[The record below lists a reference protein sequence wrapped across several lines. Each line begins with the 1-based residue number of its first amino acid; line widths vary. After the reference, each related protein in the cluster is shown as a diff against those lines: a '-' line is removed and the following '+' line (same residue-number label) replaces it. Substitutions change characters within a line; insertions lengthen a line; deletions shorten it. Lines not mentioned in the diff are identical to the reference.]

1 MSARARPARARRDRS
16 VTHPRTKAF
25 ALADERQCEVRER
38 REIARGPH
46 RPARGY
52 PRQETP
58 VEALEQQF
66 GRSRDARR
74 SSLSRGRSRA
84 GASRRE
90 QRRRDTAPRRRR
102 RESEAAGAAA
112 LRFAPRD
119 PASETNRPEPRIHA
133 ICVLACAVC
142 DPLDH
147 VPRGLHLVD
156 GPGGKPG
163 RRPIDCNGPDPRK
176 SEVIARQFVH
186 CAHDREC
193 RPLLAARRVG
203 GLRGE
208 ETDMGLIRGLRF
220 RACCVAVAA
229 LAVGLAVVA
238 SSAAAPPTPPAVK
251 QKEAEAR
258 QILAQ
263 VNALDNQS
271 DRTVE
276 AWVGAKYELSQIKKQ
291 EAHNK
296 VLLRWARHGYR
307 IAEQRAEARLVALY
321 ESENPSAIDAIFGA
335 TNLNDILDRLET
347 IHATTALDRH
357 LVQQVESKR
366 EVLAKREVAIEN
378 ARVRQA
384 QAVLELSQRKAQIEA
399 QLAKRKRLLASVQ
412 GEVQQ
417 LKAQEAA
424 RQAKLIA
431 EAKARLAAA
440 QAAAVARAKAA
451 AKARARA
458 EAQAQAQAA
467 AAAAAAARA
476 RRQRQRLR
484 PPPRR
489 PPPRRPRRRRQPIRP
504 RPSRP
509 PRRTRTTSRRRST
522 WSPLS
527 GIRRR
532 PRSPCSTSGCRM
544 CGAVPHPPPAS
555 TAQGS

>member
-1 MSARARPARARRDRS
+1 
-16 VTHPRTKAF
+16 
-25 ALADERQCEVRER
+25 
-38 REIARGPH
+38 
-46 RPARGY
+46 
-52 PRQETP
+52 
-58 VEALEQQF
+58 
-66 GRSRDARR
+66 
-74 SSLSRGRSRA
+74 
-84 GASRRE
+84 
-90 QRRRDTAPRRRR
+90 
-102 RESEAAGAAA
+102 
-112 LRFAPRD
+112 
-119 PASETNRPEPRIHA
+119 
-133 ICVLACAVC
+133 
-142 DPLDH
+142 
-147 VPRGLHLVD
+147 
-156 GPGGKPG
+156 
-163 RRPIDCNGPDPRK
+163 
-176 SEVIARQFVH
+176 
-186 CAHDREC
+186 
-193 RPLLAARRVG
+193 
-203 GLRGE
+203 
-208 ETDMGLIRGLRF
+208 MGLIRGLRF
-220 RACCVAVAA
+220 RAFCVAVTA

-276 AWVGAKYELSQIKKQ
+276 AWDGAKYELSQIKKQ

-347 IHATTALDRH
+347 IHATTALDRR
-357 LVQQVESKR
+357 LVKQVESKR
-366 EVLAKREVAIEN
+366 EVLAQREIAIEN

-384 QAVLELSQRKAQIEA
+384 QAVLELTQRKAQIEA
-399 QLAKRKRLLASVQ
+399 QLAKRQRLLASVQ

-458 EAQAQAQAA
+458 EAQARAQAA

-476 RRQRQRLR
+476 KAKAAATTTTA
-484 PPPRR
+484 
-489 PPPRRPRRRRQPIRP
+489 
-504 RPSRP
+504 S
-509 PRRTRTTSRRRST
+509 TTTSST
-522 WSPLS
+522 
-527 GIRRR
+527 
-532 PRSPCSTSGCRM
+532 TTTTT
-544 CGAVPHPPPAS
+544 AS
-555 TAQGS
+555 TTTDPTTTVPTTTTNPNDLPPSVNLVTAPGHPQAATIAMQYLGVPYVWGGASPSTGFDCSGLVMYVYAQLGIPLPHFAAAQYGMGVPVPRNQLQPGDLVFFDNLNHVGISLGGNLFIDAPHTGDVVKISTITGWYTQNYVGARRI